1 MTYPAD
7 ESFRKSSYSNG
18 PNTACIEVANTAET
32 FFVRD
37 SKDRSGPVLSFG
49 MRDWEAFLILVR

>member
-7 ESFRKSSYSNG
+7 GSFRKSSYSTG
-18 PNTACIEVANTAET
+18 ANTNCVEIANAVET

-37 SKDRSGPVLSFG
+37 SKDRSGPVLSFT
-49 MRDWEAFLILVR
+49 MQDWDAFLTTVR